1 MKKDIK
7 TREDIEL
14 LVTCFYDKVKI
25 DDTIGYIFNDV
36 AKVNWEKHLPA
47 MFNFWENVLLFTGEY
62 TGNPMAI
69 HQHLNK
75 IEPLTKAHFRRWE
88 QLFLQTLDELFE
100 GEKTTLARQ
109 RALSISTVMQIKIV
123 VKEEEKGEK
132 VTGGR

>member
-14 LVTCFYDKVKI
+14 LVISFYDKVKA

-36 AKVNWEKHLPA
+36 AKVNWEKHLPV
-47 MFNFWENVLLFTGEY
+47 MFDFWENILFFTGGY
-62 TGNPMAI
+62 AGNPMMI

-75 IEPLTKAHFRRWE
+75 MFPLTKEHFKRWE
-88 QLFLQTLDELFE
+88 ALFLQTVDGLFE
-100 GEKTTLARQ
+100 GDKAELAKQ

-123 VKEEEKGEK
+123 
-132 VTGGR
+132 GG